1 LTKRRAKL
9 AVRVLGVLGTVGACL
24 PALALLAAVLGAPVP
39 AAAQV
44 THAAPSAPAE
54 RADRIDKI
62 DKAPIRL
69 IRFGVLPLGGT
80 VESRALWTPL
90 MADMSRALGV
100 PVSAYSVPSYEEL
113 DRAIGRDEI
122 DMAFLSAKMALDAV
136 MQRRMKVVAQ
146 IARHASVPEHR
157 AVVLMRKAGPLNTLE
172 GMLARP
178 EQWRLARGDS
188 RSVTGFVVPQSQL
201 FLPHGIEMETRFR
214 SEFVGTHQATALAVA
229 NGDADVATNN
239 TTDFER
245 FRQQF
250 PVEAERLQVVWQS
263 EPPPGAPMVVRRDYP
278 PEFQARL
285 QAFLTGYGKAR
296 GARGD
301 AEREVLKTLRAAY
314 GYAAADDSALLPEA
328 QLEHQLGKQR
338 AMAAAWVNEAAR
350 EQRLQ
355 RIEKT
360 YAQQVETLG
369 GSAAEPA
376 R

>member
-1 LTKRRAKL
+1 MTSTTPLGKLRRAAAGVFASLVVLAAFAGPPAMAQVQHGTAAAPGEKAAPPP
-9 AVRVLGVLGTVGACL
+9 AVRM
-24 PALALLAAVLGAPVP
+24 
-39 AAAQV
+39 
-44 THAAPSAPAE
+44 
-54 RADRIDKI
+54 
-62 DKAPIRL
+62 

-90 MADMSRALGV
+90 MTDMGRALGM
-100 PVSAYSVPSYEEL
+100 PVSMYSVPTYEEL

-136 MQRRMKVVAQ
+136 MQRRMKVLAQ
-146 IARHASVPEHR
+146 IARHPSVPEHR
-157 AVVLMRKAGPLNTLE
+157 AVLLVRKAGPLNTLE
-172 GMLARP
+172 GLLAQP
-178 EQWRLARGDS
+178 EKWRLARGDS
-188 RSVTGFVVPQSQL
+188 RSVTGFIVPQSQL
-201 FLPHGIEMETRFR
+201 FLPHNIEMETRFR
-214 SEFVGTHQATALAVA
+214 SEIVGTHQATALAVA

-250 PVEAERLQVVWQS
+250 PVEAERLQVVWES
-263 EPPPGAPMVVRRDYP
+263 EPPPGAPMVVRRDFP

-285 QAFLTGYGKAR
+285 QNFLTGYGKAK

-301 AEREVLKTLRAAY
+301 AEREVLKSLRAAY
-314 GYAAADDSALLPEA
+314 GYVAADDSALLPQA
-328 QLEHQLGKQR
+328 RLEHQLGRQR
-338 AMAAAWVNEAAR
+338 AMAASWVNEAAR

-360 YAQQVETLG
+360 YAEQVETLR
-369 GSAAEPA
+369 AAA

>member
-1 LTKRRAKL
+1 MRARL
-9 AVRVLGVLGTVGACL
+9 WRAA
-24 PALALLAAVLGAPVP
+24 AALLAFIALPVMAQQAAVVSPAGKGAPP
-39 AAAQV
+39 AA
-44 THAAPSAPAE
+44 
-54 RADRIDKI
+54 
-62 DKAPIRL
+62 IRM

-90 MADMSRALGV
+90 MNDLGRALGM
-100 PVSAYSVPSYEEL
+100 PVSMYSVPTYDEL

-122 DMAFLSAKMALDAV
+122 DMAFLSGKMALDAV

-146 IARHASVPEHR
+146 IARHSGLPEHR
-157 AVVLMRKAGPLNTLE
+157 AVLLVRKAGPLNTLE
-172 GMLARP
+172 GLLAQP
-178 EQWRLARGDS
+178 EKWRLARGDS
-188 RSVTGFVVPQSQL
+188 RSVTGFIVPQSQL
-201 FLPHGIEMETRFR
+201 FLPHNIEMETRFL

-250 PVEAERLQVVWQS
+250 PVEAGRLQVVWESQ
-263 EPPPGAPMVVRRDYP
+263 PPPGAQMVVRRDFP

-285 QAFLTGYGKAR
+285 QNFLTGYGKAK

-301 AEREVLKTLRAAY
+301 AEREVLKSLRAAY
-314 GYAAADDSALLPEA
+314 GYVAADDSALLPQA
-328 QLEHQLGKQR
+328 QLERQLGRQH

-355 RIEKT
+355 RIDKT
-360 YAQQVETLG
+360 YAEQVETLRG
-369 GSAAEPA
+369 AA

>member
-1 LTKRRAKL
+1 MA
-9 AVRVLGVLGTVGACL
+9 GVLRL
-24 PALALLAAVLGAPVP
+24 LALLLAALLCAGTAMAQGAGASP
-39 AAAQV
+39 
-44 THAAPSAPAE
+44 
-54 RADRIDKI
+54 
-62 DKAPIRL
+62 DKAVPPSLRM

-90 MADMSRALGV
+90 MADMSRSLGI
-100 PVSAYSVPSYEEL
+100 PVSAYSVPTYEEL

-146 IARHASVPEHR
+146 IARHPSLPEHR
-157 AVVLMRKAGPLNTLE
+157 AVLLVRKAGPLNTLE
-172 GMLARP
+172 GVLAQP
-178 EQWRLARGDS
+178 EKWRLARGDS
-188 RSVTGFVVPQSQL
+188 RSVTGFIVPQSQL
-201 FLPHGIEMETRFR
+201 FLPHNIEMETRFR

-263 EPPPGAPMVVRRDYP
+263 EQPPGAPMVVRRDYP

-285 QAFLTGYGKAR
+285 QNFLTGYGKGK
-296 GARGD
+296 GARAD

-314 GYAAADDSALLPEA
+314 GYAAADDSALLPQA
-328 QLEHQLGKQR
+328 KLEYQLGKQR
-338 AMAAAWVNEAAR
+338 AMAASWVNEAAR

-355 RIEKT
+355 RIEKA
-360 YAQQVETLG
+360 YAEQVETLR
-369 GSAAEPA
+369 AAA

>member
-1 LTKRRAKL
+1 LTL
-9 AVRVLGVLGTVGACL
+9 AMR
-24 PALALLAAVLGAPVP
+24 LAAGLLAGAALRAGPAPAMAQGTAAAIAQGTAPVAP
-39 AAAQV
+39 GKAAAV
-44 THAAPSAPAE
+44 SLA
-54 RADRIDKI
+54 I
-62 DKAPIRL
+62 

-90 MADMSRALGV
+90 MADMSRALNI

-146 IARHASVPEHR
+146 IARHPDVPEHR
-157 AVVLMRKAGPLNTLE
+157 AVLLVRKAGPLNTLE

-201 FLPHGIEMETRFR
+201 FLPNRIEMETRFR

-285 QAFLTGYGKAR
+285 QNFLTGYGKGK
-296 GARGD
+296 GARAD
-301 AEREVLKTLRAAY
+301 AERAVLKSLRAAY
-314 GYAAADDSALLPEA
+314 GYVAVDDSALLPEA
-328 QLEHQLGKQR
+328 RLEYQLGKQR
-338 AMAAAWVNEAAR
+338 AMAAEWVNDAAR
-350 EQRLQ
+350 AQRLQ

-360 YAQQVETLG
+360 YAEQVEMLRG
-369 GSAAEPA
+369 G

>member
-1 LTKRRAKL
+1 MTFASRL
-9 AVRVLGVLGTVGACL
+9 AAG
-24 PALALLAAVLGAPVP
+24 LLACAGLLGGAGPVMAQVVAQVMTYGVAPGAVP
-39 AAAQV
+39 ASPAAPAGGK
-44 THAAPSAPAE
+44 AAPSLAM
-54 RADRIDKI
+54 
-62 DKAPIRL
+62 

-90 MADMSRALGV
+90 MADMSRALGI

-146 IARHASVPEHR
+146 IARHPDVPEHR
-157 AVVLMRKAGPLNTLE
+157 AVLLARKSGPLNTLE

-188 RSVTGFVVPQSQL
+188 RSVTGFIVPQSQL
-201 FLPHGIEMETRFR
+201 FLPNHIEMETRFR

-250 PVEAERLQVVWQS
+250 PVEAERLQVIWQS

-285 QAFLTGYGKAR
+285 QSFLTGYGKGK
-296 GARGD
+296 GARAN
-301 AEREVLKTLRAAY
+301 AEREVLKSLRAAY
-314 GYAAADDSALLPEA
+314 GYVAVDDSALLPEA
-328 QLEHQLGKQR
+328 LLEYRLGKQR

-350 EQRLQ
+350 AQRLQ

-360 YAQQVETLG
+360 YAEQVELLRG
-369 GSAAEPA
+369 G

>member
-1 LTKRRAKL
+1 M
-9 AVRVLGVLGTVGACL
+9 
-24 PALALLAAVLGAPVP
+24 
-39 AAAQV
+39 
-44 THAAPSAPAE
+44 PSAKGPLVIKE
-54 RADRIDKI
+54 V
-62 DKAPIRL
+62 
-69 IRFGVLPLGGT
+69 RFGVLPLGGT

-90 MADMSRALGV
+90 MADMSRALGL

-146 IARHASVPEHR
+146 IARRDGMPEHR
-157 AVVLMRKAGPLNTLE
+157 AVLLARKTGPLNTLE
-172 GMLARP
+172 VLLAQP
-178 EQWRLARGDS
+178 ERWRLARGDS
-188 RSVTGFVVPQSQL
+188 RSVTGFIVPQSQL
-201 FLPHGIEMETRFR
+201 FLPNQIEMETRFR

-250 PVEAERLQVVWQS
+250 PVEAARLQVIWES

-278 PEFQARL
+278 PEFQAKL
-285 QAFLTGYGKAR
+285 QAFLVGYGKGKGPRA
-296 GARGD
+296 D
-301 AEREVLKTLRAAY
+301 AEREVLKNLRAAY
-314 GYAAADDSALLPEA
+314 GYVAADDSALLPEA
-328 QLEHQLGKQR
+328 KLEYQLGRQR
-338 AMAAAWVNEAAR
+338 ALSAAWVNDAAR

-355 RIEKT
+355 RIEKA
-360 YAQQVETLG
+360 YAAQVEALKAST
-369 GSAAEPA
+369 AA

>member
-1 LTKRRAKL
+1 MRARL
-9 AVRVLGVLGTVGACL
+9 WRAA
-24 PALALLAAVLGAPVP
+24 AALLAFIALPVMAQQAAVVSPAGKGAPP
-39 AAAQV
+39 AA
-44 THAAPSAPAE
+44 
-54 RADRIDKI
+54 
-62 DKAPIRL
+62 IRM

-90 MADMSRALGV
+90 MNDLGRALGM
-100 PVSAYSVPSYEEL
+100 PVSMYSVPTYEEL

-122 DMAFLSAKMALDAV
+122 DMAFLSGKMALDAV

-146 IARHASVPEHR
+146 IARHSGLPEHR
-157 AVVLMRKAGPLNTLE
+157 AVLLVRKAGPLNTLE
-172 GMLARP
+172 GLLAQP
-178 EQWRLARGDS
+178 EKWRLARGDS
-188 RSVTGFVVPQSQL
+188 RSVTGFIVPQSQL
-201 FLPHGIEMETRFR
+201 FLPHNIEMETRFL

-250 PVEAERLQVVWQS
+250 PVEAGRLQVVWESQ
-263 EPPPGAPMVVRRDYP
+263 PPPGAQMVVRRDFP

-285 QAFLTGYGKAR
+285 QNFLTGYGKAK

-301 AEREVLKTLRAAY
+301 AEREVLKSLRAAY
-314 GYAAADDSALLPEA
+314 GYVAADDSALLPQA
-328 QLEHQLGKQR
+328 QLERQLGRQH

-355 RIEKT
+355 RIDKT
-360 YAQQVETLG
+360 YAEQVETLRG
-369 GSAAEPA
+369 AA

>member
-1 LTKRRAKL
+1 MNRRTL
-9 AVRVLGVLGTVGACL
+9 L
-24 PALALLAAVLGAPVP
+24 ALALSPSLMAPWSAGAQPVP
-39 AAAQV
+39 V
-44 THAAPSAPAE
+44 PSAKGPLVIKE
-54 RADRIDKI
+54 V
-62 DKAPIRL
+62 
-69 IRFGVLPLGGT
+69 RFGVLPLGGT

-90 MADMSRALGV
+90 MADMSRALGL

-146 IARHASVPEHR
+146 IARRDGMPEHR
-157 AVVLMRKAGPLNTLE
+157 AVLLARKTGPLNTLE
-172 GMLARP
+172 GLLAQP
-178 EQWRLARGDS
+178 ERWRLARGDS
-188 RSVTGFVVPQSQL
+188 RSVTGFIVPQSQL
-201 FLPHGIEMETRFR
+201 FLPNQIEMETRFR

-250 PVEAERLQVVWQS
+250 PVEAARLQVIWES

-278 PEFQARL
+278 PEFQAKL
-285 QAFLTGYGKAR
+285 QAFLVGYGKGKGPRA
-296 GARGD
+296 D
-301 AEREVLKTLRAAY
+301 AEREVLKNLRAAY
-314 GYAAADDSALLPEA
+314 GYVAADDSALLPEA
-328 QLEHQLGKQR
+328 KLEYQLGRQR
-338 AMAAAWVNEAAR
+338 ALSAAWVNDAAR

-355 RIEKT
+355 RIEKAYT
-360 YAQQVETLG
+360 AQVEALKAS
-369 GSAAEPA
+369 SAS

>member
-1 LTKRRAKL
+1 
-9 AVRVLGVLGTVGACL
+9 
-24 PALALLAAVLGAPVP
+24 VP
-39 AAAQV
+39 
-44 THAAPSAPAE
+44 T
-54 RADRIDKI
+54 
-62 DKAPIRL
+62 
-69 IRFGVLPLGGT
+69 
-80 VESRALWTPL
+80 
-90 MADMSRALGV
+90 
-100 PVSAYSVPSYEEL
+100 YEEL

-146 IARHASVPEHR
+146 IARHPSVPEHR
-157 AVVLMRKAGPLNTLE
+157 AVLLVRKAGPLNTLE
-172 GMLARP
+172 AVLAQP
-178 EQWRLARGDS
+178 EKWRLARGDS
-188 RSVTGFVVPQSQL
+188 RSVTGFIVPQSQL
-201 FLPHGIEMETRFR
+201 FLPNNIEMETRFR

-239 TTDFER
+239 TTDLER

-263 EPPPGAPMVVRRDYP
+263 EPPPGAPMVVRRDFP

-285 QAFLTGYGKAR
+285 QNFLTGYGKGKGPRA
-296 GARGD
+296 D

-314 GYAAADDSALLPEA
+314 GYVAADDSALLPEA
-328 QLEHQLGKQR
+328 RLEHQLGKQR
-338 AMAAAWVNEAAR
+338 AMAASWVNDAAR

-360 YAQQVETLG
+360 YAEQVEILR
-369 GSAAEPA
+369 AAPA

>member
-1 LTKRRAKL
+1 MSVGAGFRRA
-9 AVRVLGVLGTVGACL
+9 
-24 PALALLAAVLGAPVP
+24 AAVLLAFFIALPAVAQQAP
-39 AAAQV
+39 AAAV
-44 THAAPSAPAE
+44 SPAE
-54 RADRIDKI
+54 KGASSP
-62 DKAPIRL
+62 AIRM

-90 MADMSRALGV
+90 MNDMGRSLGM
-100 PVSAYSVPSYEEL
+100 PVSMYSVPTYEEL

-122 DMAFLSAKMALDAV
+122 DMAFLSGKMALDAV

-146 IARHASVPEHR
+146 IARHPGLPEHR
-157 AVVLMRKAGPLNTLE
+157 AVLLVRKAGPLNTLE
-172 GMLARP
+172 GLLAQP
-178 EQWRLARGDS
+178 EKWRLARGDS
-188 RSVTGFVVPQSQL
+188 RSVTGFIVPQSQL
-201 FLPHGIEMETRFR
+201 FLPNNIEMETRFR

-250 PVEAERLQVVWQS
+250 PIEAERLQVVWESQ
-263 EPPPGAPMVVRRDYP
+263 PPPGAQMVVRRDFP

-285 QAFLTGYGKAR
+285 QNFLTGYGKAK

-301 AEREVLKTLRAAY
+301 AEREVLKSLRAAY
-314 GYAAADDSALLPEA
+314 GYVAADDSALLPQA
-328 QLEHQLGKQR
+328 LLERQLGRQH
-338 AMAAAWVNEAAR
+338 AMAASWVNEAAR

-360 YAQQVETLG
+360 YAEQVETLR
-369 GSAAEPA
+369 SAA

>member
-1 LTKRRAKL
+1 MKPLRVFFAPPWWLL
-9 AVRVLGVLGTVGACL
+9 AFLA
-24 PALALLAAVLGAPVP
+24 ALLAGPLAAMAQGTGAAASTEKTDKAAPVP
-39 AAAQV
+39 
-44 THAAPSAPAE
+44 PAV
-54 RADRIDKI
+54 RM
-62 DKAPIRL
+62 
-69 IRFGVLPLGGT
+69 IRFGVLPLGGA

-90 MADMSRALGV
+90 MADMSRSLGI
-100 PVSAYSVPSYEEL
+100 PVSAYSVPTYEEL

-146 IARHASVPEHR
+146 IARHPSVPEHR
-157 AVVLMRKAGPLNTLE
+157 AVLLVRKDGPLNTLE
-172 GMLARP
+172 GVLAQP
-178 EQWRLARGDS
+178 EKWRLARGDS
-188 RSVTGFVVPQSQL
+188 RSVTGFIVPQSQL
-201 FLPHGIEMETRFR
+201 FLPHNIEMETRFR

-263 EPPPGAPMVVRRDYP
+263 EQPPGAPMVVRRDYP

-285 QAFLTGYGKAR
+285 QNFLTGYGKAK

-314 GYAAADDSALLPEA
+314 GYAAADDSALLPQA
-328 QLEHQLGKQR
+328 RLEYQLGRQR
-338 AMAAAWVNEAAR
+338 AMSASWVNEAAR

-360 YAQQVETLG
+360 YAEQVETLR
-369 GSAAEPA
+369 AAA

>member
-1 LTKRRAKL
+1 MRRLL
-9 AVRVLGVLGTVGACL
+9 AR
-24 PALALLAAVLGAPVP
+24 LLAAALLLATAAVLTASWAAPAVAATPPDKSVP
-39 AAAQV
+39 AAVQSV
-44 THAAPSAPAE
+44 
-54 RADRIDKI
+54 
-62 DKAPIRL
+62 
-69 IRFGVLPLGGT
+69 RFGVLPLGGT

-90 MADMSRALGV
+90 MADMSRALGI
-100 PVSAYSVPSYEEL
+100 PVNAYSVPSYEEL

-146 IARHASVPEHR
+146 IAKQPGPPQHR
-157 AVVLMRKAGPLNTLE
+157 AVLLARKAGPFNTLE
-172 GMLARP
+172 GLLAAP
-178 EQWRLARGDS
+178 ERWRLARGDS
-188 RSVTGFVVPQSQL
+188 RSVTGFIVPQSQL
-201 FLPHGIEMETRFR
+201 FLPHNIEMETRFL

-250 PVEAERLQVVWQS
+250 PVEAERLQVIWES
-263 EPPPGAPMVVRRDYP
+263 EPPPGAPMVVRRSYP

-285 QAFLTGYGKAR
+285 QNFLTGYGKAK
-296 GARGD
+296 GPRGD
-301 AEREVLKTLRAAY
+301 AEREVLKNLRAAY
-314 GYAAADDSALLPEA
+314 GYVATDDTALLPEA
-328 QLEHQLGKQR
+328 RLEYQLGKQR

-360 YAQQVETLG
+360 YAEQVDALR
-369 GSAAEPA
+369 AAN

>member
-1 LTKRRAKL
+1 MLAL
-9 AVRVLGVLGTVGACL
+9 AVSSLMAPWTAGAQ
-24 PALALLAAVLGAPVP
+24 PAPSAKGAPVIKE
-39 AAAQV
+39 V
-44 THAAPSAPAE
+44 
-54 RADRIDKI
+54 
-62 DKAPIRL
+62 
-69 IRFGVLPLGGT
+69 RFGVLPLGGT

-90 MADMSRALGV
+90 MADMSRALGL

-146 IARHASVPEHR
+146 IARRDGMPEHR
-157 AVVLMRKAGPLNTLE
+157 AVLLARKVGPLHTLE
-172 GMLARP
+172 GLLAQP
-178 EQWRLARGDS
+178 ERWRLARGDS

-201 FLPHGIEMETRFR
+201 FLPNQIEMETRFR

-250 PVEAERLQVVWQS
+250 PVEAARLQVIWES

-278 PEFQARL
+278 PEFQAKL
-285 QAFLTGYGKAR
+285 QGFLVGYGKGKGTRA
-296 GARGD
+296 D
-301 AEREVLKTLRAAY
+301 AEREVLKDLRAAY
-314 GYAAADDSALLPEA
+314 GYVAADDSALLPEA
-328 QLEHQLGKQR
+328 KLEYQLGRQR
-338 AMAAAWVNEAAR
+338 ALSAAWVNDAAR

-355 RIEKT
+355 RIEKA
-360 YAQQVETLG
+360 YAAQVEALKAS
-369 GSAAEPA
+369 SAS

>member
-1 LTKRRAKL
+1 MKPW
-9 AVRVLGVLGTVGACL
+9 RV
-24 PALALLAAVLGAPVP
+24 AAVLVLAFAAMLAGPLPAMAQGAAASSEKTAEKAAPVP
-39 AAAQV
+39 
-44 THAAPSAPAE
+44 
-54 RADRIDKI
+54 
-62 DKAPIRL
+62 IRM

-90 MADMSRALGV
+90 MADMSRSLGI
-100 PVSAYSVPSYEEL
+100 PVSAYSVPTYEEL

-146 IARHASVPEHR
+146 IARHPSVPEHR
-157 AVVLMRKAGPLNTLE
+157 AVLLVRKAGPLNTLE
-172 GMLARP
+172 GVLAQP
-178 EQWRLARGDS
+178 EKWRLARGDS
-188 RSVTGFVVPQSQL
+188 RSVTGFIVPQSQL
-201 FLPHGIEMETRFR
+201 FLPNNIEMETRFR

-239 TTDFER
+239 TTDLER

-263 EPPPGAPMVVRRDYP
+263 EPPPGAPMVVRRDFP

-285 QAFLTGYGKAR
+285 QNFLTGYGKGKGPRA
-296 GARGD
+296 D

-314 GYAAADDSALLPEA
+314 GYVAADDSALLPEA
-328 QLEHQLGKQR
+328 RLEHQLGRQR
-338 AMAAAWVNEAAR
+338 AMAASWVNDAAR

-360 YAQQVETLG
+360 YAEQVEILRV
-369 GSAAEPA
+369 APA

>member
-1 LTKRRAKL
+1 VTTKAW
-9 AVRVLGVLGTVGACL
+9 RV
-24 PALALLAAVLGAPVP
+24 AAVLVLAFAAMLAAPLPAMAQGAAASSEKTAEKAAPVP
-39 AAAQV
+39 
-44 THAAPSAPAE
+44 
-54 RADRIDKI
+54 
-62 DKAPIRL
+62 IRM

-90 MADMSRALGV
+90 MADMSRSLGI
-100 PVSAYSVPSYEEL
+100 PVSAYSVPTYEEL

-146 IARHASVPEHR
+146 IARHPSVPEHR
-157 AVVLMRKAGPLNTLE
+157 AVLLVRKAGPLNTLE
-172 GMLARP
+172 AVLAQP
-178 EQWRLARGDS
+178 EKWRLARGDS
-188 RSVTGFVVPQSQL
+188 RSVTGFIVPQSQL
-201 FLPHGIEMETRFR
+201 FLPNNIEMETRFR

-239 TTDFER
+239 TTDLER

-263 EPPPGAPMVVRRDYP
+263 EPPPGAPMVVRRDFP

-285 QAFLTGYGKAR
+285 QNFLTGYGKGKGPRA
-296 GARGD
+296 D

-314 GYAAADDSALLPEA
+314 GYVAADDSALLPEA
-328 QLEHQLGKQR
+328 RLEHQLGKQR
-338 AMAAAWVNEAAR
+338 AMAASWVNDAAR

-360 YAQQVETLG
+360 YAEQVEILR
-369 GSAAEPA
+369 AAPA

>member
-1 LTKRRAKL
+1 MRRLL
-9 AVRVLGVLGTVGACL
+9 AR
-24 PALALLAAVLGAPVP
+24 LLAAALLLAAAAVLTASWAAPAVAATPPDKSVP
-39 AAAQV
+39 AAVQSV
-44 THAAPSAPAE
+44 H
-54 RADRIDKI
+54 
-62 DKAPIRL
+62 
-69 IRFGVLPLGGT
+69 FGVLPLGGT

-90 MADMSRALGV
+90 MADMSRALGI
-100 PVSAYSVPSYEEL
+100 PVNAYSVPSYEEL

-146 IARHASVPEHR
+146 IAKQPGPPQHR
-157 AVVLMRKAGPLNTLE
+157 AVLLARKAGPFNTLE
-172 GMLARP
+172 GLLAAP
-178 EQWRLARGDS
+178 ERWRLARGDS
-188 RSVTGFVVPQSQL
+188 RSVTGFIVPQSQL
-201 FLPHGIEMETRFR
+201 FLPHNIEMETRFL

-250 PVEAERLQVVWQS
+250 PVEAERLQVIWES
-263 EPPPGAPMVVRRDYP
+263 EPPPGAPMVVRRSYP

-285 QAFLTGYGKAR
+285 QNFLTGYGKAK
-296 GARGD
+296 GPRGD
-301 AEREVLKTLRAAY
+301 AEREVLKNLRAAY
-314 GYAAADDSALLPEA
+314 GYVATDDTALLPEA
-328 QLEHQLGKQR
+328 RLEYQLGKQR

-360 YAQQVETLG
+360 YAEQVDALR
-369 GSAAEPA
+369 AAN

>member
-1 LTKRRAKL
+1 MNRRTMLAL
-9 AVRVLGVLGTVGACL
+9 AVSSLMAPWPAGAQ
-24 PALALLAAVLGAPVP
+24 PAP
-39 AAAQV
+39 
-44 THAAPSAPAE
+44 APSAKGPLVIKE
-54 RADRIDKI
+54 V
-62 DKAPIRL
+62 
-69 IRFGVLPLGGT
+69 RFGVLPLGGT

-90 MADMSRALGV
+90 MADMSRALGL

-146 IARHASVPEHR
+146 IARRDGMPEHR
-157 AVVLMRKAGPLNTLE
+157 AVLLARKTGPLNTLE
-172 GMLARP
+172 GLLAQP
-178 EQWRLARGDS
+178 ERWRLARGDS
-188 RSVTGFVVPQSQL
+188 RSVTGFIVPQSQL
-201 FLPHGIEMETRFR
+201 FLPNQIEMETRFR

-250 PVEAERLQVVWQS
+250 PVEAARLQVIWES

-278 PEFQARL
+278 PEFQAKL
-285 QAFLTGYGKAR
+285 QAFLVGYGKGKGPRA
-296 GARGD
+296 D
-301 AEREVLKTLRAAY
+301 AEREVLKNLRAAY
-314 GYAAADDSALLPEA
+314 GYVAADDSALLPEA
-328 QLEHQLGKQR
+328 KLEYQLGRQR
-338 AMAAAWVNEAAR
+338 ALSAAWVNDAAR

-355 RIEKT
+355 RIEKA
-360 YAQQVETLG
+360 YAAQVEALR
-369 GSAAEPA
+369 GSAAP